1 MFRKQMKKF
10 ILAAFTLFIFQ
21 PQLVKAEGVY
31 LILKSRIYNRGVSIH
46 AIPMSSMESC
56 ESAGVKIISSDRF
69 DLGEFAKGDA
79 FECIL
84 K

>member
-1 MFRKQMKKF
+1 MKKF

-31 LILKSRIYNRGVSIH
+31 LILKSKSGKDIYSGVSIIS
-46 AIPMSSMESC
+46 IPMSSMESC
-56 ESAGVKIISSDRF
+56 ESAGIKLVSSDRF
-69 DLGEFAKGDA
+69 DKEWSDLDA
-79 FECIL
+79 FECIF

>member
-1 MFRKQMKKF
+1 MKKF

-31 LILKSRIYNRGVSIH
+31 LILKSIAGPASKRNVSVIS
-46 AIPMSSMESC
+46 IPMSSMASC
-56 ESAGVKIISSDRF
+56 ETAGLKLISSDRF
-69 DLGEFAKGDA
+69 DKGEYTDREA
-79 FECIL
+79 FECIV